1 MACMMMMDL
10 TARRVR
16 QHDDG
21 VEGRFNR
28 RVFQQVPRIPVC
40 SFSEKRRGR
49 PRIFRFLI
57 FRQFFPM
64 AGK

>member
-1 MACMMMMDL
+1 MHDDDGLDGEAS
-10 TARRVR
+10 TAD
-16 QHDDG
+16 DDG